1 MKKYLKQIVSLFGV
15 SLVGSTAVLPTLYV
29 HAEESELE
37 ASSLVEELKNAYYT
51 EEAIEQFEKTYNLIQ
66 KAKESGTLSDIRNA
80 YGAFIKLTPHL
91 NAQNFHAYQ
100 EYDPMD
106 GVYFETISL
115 LYHFVPENQL
125 DKEIL
130 LFAEAWKDMLVENP
144 NSIYVAHY
152 RLFVQSNPIES
163 IQNKLS
169 EFVEEVNRYANGI
182 YGEDGL
188 IPLPTIEELERIR
201 EEYEDKFGPII
212 PVPEQPTDEE
222 VQNEVDQKYPQ
233 KNPSNTEIV
242 GKSIHYEKING
253 KWYEIIDT
261 IVNGKKTKTERRML
275 STQEAYYL
283 ELRHNPHLYSSSSN
297 NRVQVVTDQQWAYY
311 TSDQNPL
318 SKWTIHYTV
327 NKDEAT
333 PYYYDT
339 GIRVNENKE
348 ATYEQFKDV
357 LLIIAGKMDGH
368 LVEDKGKILVVVEGK
383 PIVVY
388 DSKETYSKKELETL
402 FEEFEKV
409 DIRIMETS
417 IGKAGSLEEQI
428 VSKQV
433 KTVRIDGKEIA
444 LDTLPIVK
452 NERALLPLEEIVYA
466 LGGKMTTSNNTYHAT
481 KNGNNVIFRSN
492 DKLVYVNGKRITMNN
507 APVYEDGVLMAEV
520 SSLATAFGYNMV
532 WDSDTSTITFEKR

>member
-1 MKKYLKQIVSLFGV
+1 
-15 SLVGSTAVLPTLYV
+15 
-29 HAEESELE
+29 
-37 ASSLVEELKNAYYT
+37 
-51 EEAIEQFEKTYNLIQ
+51 
-66 KAKESGTLSDIRNA
+66 
-80 YGAFIKLTPHL
+80 
-91 NAQNFHAYQ
+91 
-100 EYDPMD
+100 MD

-283 ELRHNPHLYSSSSN
+283 ELRHNPHLYSSTSN

-327 NKDEAT
+327 NKDETT

-368 LVEDKGKILVVVEGK
+368 LVEDMGKILVVVEGK